1 MQSTE
6 IFTVSAE
13 WIARN
18 VYSLGVALAVLL
30 GGWYLSG
37 VASRLLRAALHS
49 APKMVDVTIAPIL
62 TELLRYTIL
71 GLTLVIVLGQ
81 FGVQTASILAVLG
94 AIGLAI
100 ALALQGTLSN
110 MAAGIMLLWLRPF
123 EVTETIDAEV
133 TSGTVIEIGL
143 FATRIKTYDGI
154 FVFVPNSK
162 LWNARIVN
170 WSREP
175 TRMVEVKV
183 GISYG
188 SSIDAARAALQTI
201 VTDERVLADPA
212 PTIFVS
218 ALTDSVVTM
227 CVRMWVNGSD
237 WWSTYIE
244 MMERAATALQK
255 AEIDIGRDTLDVRL
269 LGDPTA
275 GTGNQTGGPQ

>member
-18 VYSLGVALAVLL
+18 VYSLGIALAVLL

-37 VASRLLRAALHS
+37 VASRLLRSALHS

-71 GLTLVIVLGQ
+71 GLTVVIVLGQ

-123 EVTETIDAEV
+123 EVTEAIDAEV

-175 TRMVEVKV
+175 TRMVEVKI

-201 VTDERVLADPA
+201 VADERVLAAPA

-218 ALTDSVVTM
+218 ALTDSVITM
-227 CVRMWVNGSD
+227 CVRMWVNGPD
-237 WWSTYIE
+237 WWGTYID

-255 AEIDIGRDTLDVRL
+255 AEVDVGRDTLDVRL
-269 LGDPTA
+269 LGDGAA
-275 GTGNQTGGPQ
+275 GRVGPQSPQ